1 MSTFKAILL
10 ERLSQVQRSTLAR
23 DAVWVL
29 AGQGASF
36 LLQMAYFVLLARM
49 LGVEQYGIFVGA
61 SAFVSIVM
69 PFSALGA
76 GMLFMRH
83 VSTNPNQF
91 ACYWGNILL
100 STVAANVLLLPILC
114 WIAPHLLNPASAS
127 ILLPVALA
135 NCLMGQ
141 VIQGVVQI
149 FQTYQRL
156 QAAACWSTAINLLR
170 FASTG
175 FMVILMRHVTARDW
189 ALVSMIVS
197 VVIALAAAA
206 TVTAQYEFPRF
217 EPRLLF
223 RRATEGL
230 LFSVSS
236 STASVYNDIDKTM
249 LSHYGMNIANGFY
262 TTAYRIIDLASLSV
276 VSVEWAASPRFF
288 RDGKNGSLPVVQ
300 RANSILTHIVP
311 IGALAGIAAFLC
323 APLIP
328 HLLGSGFAQSV
339 LALRWL
345 CLLPVFRG
353 VHQITG
359 GALTGC
365 GYQRYRTT
373 AQVAVALL
381 NLSLNV
387 FWIPAYGWMGAAWA
401 SLITD
406 CALGVI
412 CWTLMSWVAHRARLT
427 EVSSQPVYEQ

>member
-1 MSTFKAILL
+1 MLTLKTMLSEK
-10 ERLSQVQRSTLAR
+10 LSQVKRSTLAR
-23 DAVWVL
+23 DAGWVL

-61 SAFVSIVM
+61 SAFVSILM

-76 GMLFMRH
+76 GMVFMRH
-83 VSTNPNQF
+83 VSTNPHLF
-91 ACYWGNILL
+91 SRYWGNILL
-100 STVAANVLLLPILC
+100 STAAANVLLLPILC
-114 WIAPHLLNPASAS
+114 LIAPRVLNRASAS

-156 QAAACWSTAINLLR
+156 QAAACWSTSMNLLR
-170 FASTG
+170 FAAAG
-175 FMVILMRHVTARDW
+175 LMMILMRHVTAQDW
-189 ALVSMIVS
+189 ALVSMAVS
-197 VVIALAAAA
+197 VLIALAAAA

-236 STASVYNDIDKTM
+236 STASVYNDVDKTM
-249 LSHYGMNIANGFY
+249 LSHYGMNIANGIY
-262 TTAYRIIDLASLSV
+262 TTAYRIMDVASLSV

-288 RDGKNGSLPVVQ
+288 RDGKDGSLPVVR
-300 RANSILTHIVP
+300 RANTILKHIVP
-311 IGALAGIAAFLC
+311 IGALAGIAAFLS

-328 HLLGSGFAQSV
+328 HLLGAGFAQSV

-345 CLLPVFRG
+345 CLLPIFRG

-365 GYQRYRTT
+365 GYQRYRTA
-373 AQVAVALL
+373 AQIAVALL

-406 CALGVI
+406 CALAVL
-412 CWTLMSWVAHRARLT
+412 CWTLMSWIAHRARLT
-427 EVSSQPVYEQ
+427 EVPSQAVYE

>member
-1 MSTFKAILL
+1 MQKFKTMLV
-10 ERLSQVQRSTLAR
+10 EKVSQVQRSTLAR
-23 DAVWVL
+23 DAGWVL

-36 LLQMAYFVLLARM
+36 LLQLAYFVLLARM

-61 SAFVSIVM
+61 TAFVTIAM
-69 PFSALGA
+69 PFSALGS

-91 ACYWGNILL
+91 ARYWGNILL
-100 STVAANVLLLPILC
+100 STFAANVLLVPILC
-114 WIAPHLLNPASAS
+114 LIAPHLLNSASAS

-135 NCLMGQ
+135 NCLMAQ
-141 VIQGVVQI
+141 VTQGVVQI

-156 QAAACWSTAINLLR
+156 QAAACWSTAMNLLR
-170 FASTG
+170 FAATG
-175 FMVILMRHVTARDW
+175 FMMILVRHVTARDW
-189 ALVSMIVS
+189 ALVSMIIS
-197 VVIALAAAA
+197 AVIALSAAV

-217 EPRLLF
+217 EPRLMF
-223 RRATEGL
+223 TRASEGL

-249 LSHYGMNIANGFY
+249 LSHYGMNIANGIY
-262 TTAYRIIDLASLSV
+262 TTAYRIIDVASLSV

-288 RDGKNGSLPVVQ
+288 RDGKNGSLPVVR
-300 RANSILTHIVP
+300 RANTILKHIIP
-311 IGALAGIAAFLC
+311 IGALAGVAAFIC

-328 HLLGSGFAQSV
+328 HLLGAAFAPSI

-373 AQVAVALL
+373 AQIAVALL

-406 CALGVI
+406 CALGVL
-412 CWTLMSWVAHRARLT
+412 CWTLMAWVAHRAGLT
-427 EVSSQPVYEQ
+427 ELPSQAVYE